1 MEYDQEAIDKQLQE
15 SSDVLETLTLES
27 NDQVKSRGCRSHRAL
42 YPSCFYAPMQ
52 IANVRVAGE
61 TRKLLQIASDEK
73 ECGER
78 QELLAAEARASWQ
91 RMETILAKW
100 SLADRNNDALELNA
114 LLVEQKSTLHETR
127 SPKMPKNQFLDN
139 FNFDLLVKKLFF
151 IYYLFIYSDCNFLV
165 THINAA
171 ENTKAEQLYR

>member
-1 MEYDQEAIDKQLQE
+1 
-15 SSDVLETLTLES
+15 
-27 NDQVKSRGCRSHRAL
+27 
-42 YPSCFYAPMQ
+42 MQ

-61 TRKLLQIASDEK
+61 TRKSLQIATDEK

-114 LLVEQKSTLHETR
+114 LLVEQKSTLHDSLIT
-127 SPKMPKNQFLDN
+127 
-139 FNFDLLVKKLFF
+139 
-151 IYYLFIYSDCNFLV
+151 
-165 THINAA
+165 
-171 ENTKAEQLYR
+171 